1 MRRKDSPKST
11 FALNV
16 GADETASSHLHES
29 NRTKLTVL
37 IVWCE
42 FPGFWSCHMANMCR
56 RDAPAKYR
64 EYSPPGARKKYRE
77 TRGKKREKMSV
88 RGQTKFTVQT
98 PEKISRDARKKREK
112 MSVRGQTKFTVQTPE
127 KIWRDARKEKRE
139 NICERPDKIRR
150 SDARKNI
157 EISDREA
164 PTKQR
169 EN

>member
-1 MRRKDSPKST
+1 
-11 FALNV
+11 
-16 GADETASSHLHES
+16 
-29 NRTKLTVL
+29 
-37 IVWCE
+37 
-42 FPGFWSCHMANMCR
+42 
-56 RDAPAKYR
+56 
-64 EYSPPGARKKYRE
+64 
-77 TRGKKREKMSV
+77 MSV
-88 RGQTKFTVQT
+88 RGQTKFAVHT
-98 PEKISRDARKKREK
+98 PEKISRDARKKKLEK

-164 PTKQR
+164 PTKRR